1 MLCPIDAVEQGC
13 VGWGSSCGSSSRA
26 KHRSEVAA
34 VTAVMMY

>member
-13 VGWGSSCGSSSRA
+13 VGWGSSCGSSRA